1 MSILT
6 TWLTSIMSVYFQEKP
21 SDSCFTLAF
30 WTATKTHLPLG
41 HLHDLPIQNSS
52 TDTTTIVSK
61 ESSFCCSY
69 NIQWFLDQY
78 TKRLDCHHY
87 KGKSTTYKQSEN
99 VILFAGLFL
108 LSPTSVRPPRSSTNN
123 GITQPRRRGGMSV
136 HDCVLRSAELA
147 NIYLCAIFLPR
158 IYIHVRK
165 L

>member
-6 TWLTSIMSVYFQEKP
+6 TWLTLIMSVYFQEKS
-21 SDSCFTLAF
+21 SDSCSTLAF

-69 NIQWFLDQY
+69 NIQWF
-78 TKRLDCHHY
+78 DCHHY

-147 NIYLCAIFLPR
+147 NIYLYAIFLPR
-158 IYIHVRK
+158 IYIRK